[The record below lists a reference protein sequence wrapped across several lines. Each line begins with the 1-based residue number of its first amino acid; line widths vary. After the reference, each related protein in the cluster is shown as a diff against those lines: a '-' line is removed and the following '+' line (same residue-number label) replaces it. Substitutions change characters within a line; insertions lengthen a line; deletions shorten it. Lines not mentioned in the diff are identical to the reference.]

1 MKKYEIVHIELHVGG
16 EDYDIGLEGFYIEA
30 MIKVGHA
37 DIEAFLQSKIESQ
50 GGWLKD
56 VPIVNQARCAIIQ
69 TLAESQRQIPI

>member
-1 MKKYEIVHIELHVGG
+1 MKKYELVHIELHIGG

-37 DIEAFLQSKIESQ
+37 DIEAFLQTRVESQ

-56 VPIVNQARCAIIQ
+56 VSIVNQVHCAIVQ
-69 TLAESQRQIPI
+69 TLAESQR

>member
-37 DIEAFLQSKIESQ
+37 DIESQ

-56 VPIVNQARCAIIQ
+56 VPIVNQARCAIVQ
-69 TLAESQRQIPI
+69 TLAESQRQILI